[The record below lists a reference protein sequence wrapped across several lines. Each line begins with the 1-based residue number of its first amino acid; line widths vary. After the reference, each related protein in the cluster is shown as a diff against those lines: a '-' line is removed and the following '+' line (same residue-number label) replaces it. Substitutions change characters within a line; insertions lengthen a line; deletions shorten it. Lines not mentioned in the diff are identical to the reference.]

1 MAEITRKRQGEL
13 LAGVFQLLTEQPGDG
28 LPAKEVLARLRAEVP
43 PTPFEASDYPNRP
56 GVNRY
61 EKIVRFS
68 TIPFVKAGWLT
79 KSKGQWSVTDE
90 GSAAF
95 ARLDHDPEAF
105 MREAVA
111 HYLQW
116 KKGQPEATDEIET
129 EAVAVAGSYEEAEEA
144 AFSEIKAYVDRMA
157 PYDFQDLVAALLEAM
172 GYHVLWVAPP
182 GPDKGVDIIA
192 GSDQLWIEDPR
203 IKVQVKHRGGSTTDV
218 GDLRAFMAVLGA
230 RDVGI
235 FVSTGAFTRDA
246 WSEARTHETR
256 KLTLIDLERLL
267 DL

>member
-13 LAGVFQLLTEQPGDG
+13 LAGVFQLLTEQHGDG

-129 EAVAVAGSYEEAEEA
+129 EAVAGFGS
-144 AFSEIKAYVDRMA
+144 
-157 PYDFQDLVAALLEAM
+157 
-172 GYHVLWVAPP
+172 
-182 GPDKGVDIIA
+182 
-192 GSDQLWIEDPR
+192 
-203 IKVQVKHRGGSTTDV
+203 
-218 GDLRAFMAVLGA
+218 
-230 RDVGI
+230 
-235 FVSTGAFTRDA
+235 
-246 WSEARTHETR
+246 
-256 KLTLIDLERLL
+256 
-267 DL
+267 